1 MLEGFFSHFVLC
13 NKDHM
18 IENVVCFLSP
28 PLAGWRGGQERI
40 WFEVCIKED
49 SGIWD
54 LITWPSK
61 KNCYFFF

>member
-28 PLAGWRGGQERI
+28 PPLAGWLA
-40 WFEVCIKED
+40 W
-49 SGIWD
+49 
-54 LITWPSK
+54 WPRT
-61 KNCYFFF
+61 NLV